1 VSRKS
6 IGLLILLVA
15 SELLGLLLGQW
26 FYSLFIKT
34 LPPLALSSFNQ
45 GTAHVAFLVYGSIAG
60 VAVFFRGVARDLAG
74 TFLRRATG
82 TRPGCKN
89 RSPLISSPAPAPE
102 RSGTCFAPHRVSL

>member
-1 VSRKS
+1 MSRKS

-60 VAVFFRGVARDLAG
+60 VAVFFLALLSAMLSR
-74 TFLRRATG
+74 FIPSL
-82 TRPGCKN
+82 PG
-89 RSPLISSPAPAPE
+89 PSSQ
-102 RSGTCFAPHRVSL
+102 